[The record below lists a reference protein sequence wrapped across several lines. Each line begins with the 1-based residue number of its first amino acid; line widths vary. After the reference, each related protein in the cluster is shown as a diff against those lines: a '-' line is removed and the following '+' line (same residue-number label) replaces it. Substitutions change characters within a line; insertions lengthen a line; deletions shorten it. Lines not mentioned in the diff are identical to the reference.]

1 MALKGTTVIELTNVK
16 TGEVERY
23 EEHNLITKA
32 LEYMHRP
39 IGALKSPTGVT
50 NDGYEPVY
58 PSLLGGLVLWDN
70 TIEESDTI
78 VTPPHGVNMV
88 GCASAYQVNTTTSP
102 RRGSYNA
109 TESYFTNSSTEK
121 SMKFVFDFATSQANG
136 NIKCVSLTN
145 WKSGWNGFGGNE
157 DGNDYQGSR
166 NNYDQYMGHD
176 GSTSYW
182 FEPSL
187 TSPNGRTFLIDPD
200 ADIFYQVASLTTST
214 LTITKRR
221 ANIHQKSVFRSQY
234 HVHDL
239 VESIPITLPST
250 LSGVN
255 TYICNFEVKTNTLYV
270 VVSPSSSSVAASGT
284 FYVITV
290 NLSTYIATVHTM
302 TNKLSS
308 TLYVQSRYIVCSD
321 GRLHYMYDSQTY
333 IRSFSLADST
343 YTSKY
348 IGGWSFYECLCFM
361 ANERIY
367 FRVRK
372 SINSNYY
379 YAMAM
384 FDPVANTYEILG
396 DYYWPYR
403 MDNYRYHP
411 VPIKNNPL
419 YFYYPYTYSTS
430 NDGSGSS
437 TAYLW
442 LDCKYLATINNLSR
456 TIEKTSDKTMKITY
470 TIQEM

>member
-32 LEYMHRP
+32 LEYMHQP
-39 IGALKSPTGVT
+39 IGALKSPAAIT

-58 PSLLGGLVLWDN
+58 PSLLGGLVLWDS
-70 TIEESDTI
+70 TIEESDTVI
-78 VTPPHGVNMV
+78 AQPHGVKMV
-88 GCASAYQVNTTTSP
+88 GCASMYQVNTTTSP

-121 SMKFVFDFATSQANG
+121 SMKFVFDFTTSQANG
-136 NIKCVSLTN
+136 TIKCVSLTN

-157 DGNDYQGSR
+157 GGNDYQASR

-182 FEPSL
+182 FNSSL
-187 TSPNGRTFLIDPD
+187 SAPGRLFLIDPD
-200 ADIFYQVASLTTST
+200 NDVFYMLSSLSTSA
-214 LTITKRR
+214 LTIAKRR

-239 VESIPITLPST
+239 IENISITLPTT
-250 LSGVN
+250 LSGAN
-255 TYICNFEVKTNTLYV
+255 TYYCNYEPKSNLLYV
-270 VVSPSSSSVAASGT
+270 YVSPSASSVASSGT

-290 NLSTYIATVHTM
+290 DMSTYTATVYTL
-302 TNKLSS
+302 TNKLG
-308 TLYVQSRYIVCSD
+308 TTMYFQPRYMVCSD
-321 GRLHYMYDSQTY
+321 GRLHYMYESQY
-333 IRSFSLADST
+333 YVRSISLADSS
-343 YTSKY
+343 YTSTY
-348 IGGWSFYECLCFM
+348 VGGWMCYENLCFL
-361 ANERIY
+361 ANEMIY

-372 SINSNYY
+372 SINSSYY

-384 FDPVANTYEILG
+384 YDPVAQTYEILG

-411 VPIKNNPL
+411 VPLKGYPL
-419 YFYYPYTYSTS
+419 FYYYFYTYSTNS
-430 NDGSGSS
+430 DGSGSS

-442 LDCKYLATINNLSR
+442 LNTKYLATINNLSR
-456 TIEKTSDKTMKITY
+456 EIEKTSDKTMKITY